1 MNPEIQL
8 PSREQILAAL
18 RPHRT
23 ALVLAGLLQGLLG
36 VVAIA
41 LPHIATQVGT
51 SLFGFL
57 LLLAGVVQL
66 AQALRIKGW
75 KGAAMLLIGG
85 VLDLALAGALLIFPH
100 RGAIALTLV
109 LAVLL
114 FGQGVVRMAFA
125 FNAQLHVGR
134 AWFFLGGVAS
144 AVLGALLWWE
154 WPADSV
160 WAIGLLLGV
169 NLIMG
174 GLAAVGLAGSLG
186 HGDPGASAPA

>member
-100 RGAIALTLV
+100 R
-109 LAVLL
+109 
-114 FGQGVVRMAFA
+114 
-125 FNAQLHVGR
+125 
-134 AWFFLGGVAS
+134 
-144 AVLGALLWWE
+144 
-154 WPADSV
+154 
-160 WAIGLLLGV
+160 
-169 NLIMG
+169 
-174 GLAAVGLAGSLG
+174 
-186 HGDPGASAPA
+186 